1 MKRNNSVSNLKDF
14 RKKERQQLG
23 VGVSMVSLDTY
34 VAWNIVIPSVLSA
47 LLWLVLLILV
57 VVVITCFKKLPHI
70 LFEMIQLSLP
80 VIEEHEDYSCVTVGG
95 HKIKKWALKILSL
108 VIPLTIVTI
117 FFSFWNVWLV
127 EEEARGVCLSHFD
140 CFPVFNGSVL
150 QKTPVE
156 SCFMELFNISVGD
169 LDSTLSGLPNVTEQP
184 AVAETVA
191 VVRGEEVDYKCYR
204 FVFRYAE
211 GIGAAGGILFFTA
224 VVSKLYFCL
233 LVSIITT
240 DGYDKCRF
248 VLLCFFWGFA
258 GLLCLLFVVVNI
270 ATPMVRDAVFETH
283 TDIVQFCLYA
293 ANLIA
298 VVCGGYVISAGVI
311 CAEL

>member
-1 MKRNNSVSNLKDF
+1 
-14 RKKERQQLG
+14 
-23 VGVSMVSLDTY
+23 MVSFDTY

-47 LLWLVLLILV
+47 LLWLVLFIV
-57 VVVITCFKKLPHI
+57 VVVLTCFNKLPHI

-80 VIEEHEDYSCVTVGG
+80 VIEEHEDCSCVKVGG
-95 HKIKKWALKILSL
+95 HKIKKLALKILSL
-108 VIPLTIVTI
+108 VVVPLTIVTI

-127 EEEARGVCLSHFD
+127 EEEARGACLSNFD

-169 LDSTLSGLPNVTEQP
+169 LDSTLGGLPNVTETP
-184 AVAETVA
+184 GVAETVA
-191 VVRGEEVDYKCYR
+191 VVREEEVDYKCYR

-240 DGYDKCRF
+240 DGYEKCRF
-248 VLLCFFWGFA
+248 VLLCFIWGFA
-258 GLLCLLFVVVNI
+258 GLLCLLFVVVNA

-293 ANLIA
+293 ANFIA
-298 VVCGGYVISAGVI
+298 VVCGGYMISAGVI
-311 CAEL
+311 CAKW